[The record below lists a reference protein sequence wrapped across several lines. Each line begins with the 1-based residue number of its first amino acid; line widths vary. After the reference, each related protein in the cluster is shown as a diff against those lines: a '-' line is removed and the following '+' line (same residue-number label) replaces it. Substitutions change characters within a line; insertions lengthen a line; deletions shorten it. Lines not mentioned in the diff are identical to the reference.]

1 MLTVLESK
9 REKINLKRNM
19 KVENTIISNL
29 REDYTAKTLD
39 ITDVSE
45 NPFAQFGVWLQEA
58 LHAEVPEPNALT
70 LATAT
75 PEGIPS
81 ARIVL
86 LKGYS
91 EDGFVFYTN
100 YESHKGQEMAANPN
114 VSLVFVWLDL
124 QRQIRIQGKVKKI
137 SEEQSTT
144 YFQSR
149 PKKSQIG
156 AMASSQSRVVEN
168 RQVLEDNYERIAKQY
183 EGVEKL
189 PRPKNWG
196 GYCVEPTKIEFW
208 QGRRSRLHDRMVYR
222 LEENNNW
229 KIERLAP

>member
-1 MLTVLESK
+1 
-9 REKINLKRNM
+9 M
-19 KVENTIISNL
+19 KVENTVISNL

-39 ITDVSE
+39 RTDVSE
-45 NPFAQFGVWLQEA
+45 NPIDQFGLWLQEA
-58 LHAEVPEPNALT
+58 LNAEVPEPNAMT

-75 PEGIPS
+75 PDGMPS
-81 ARIVL
+81 ARIVV

-100 YESHKGQEMAANPN
+100 YESHKGQEMADNPN
-114 VSLVFVWLDL
+114 VALVFVWLDL

-137 SEEQSTT
+137 TAEQSTT

-156 AMASSQSRVVEN
+156 AMASSQSQVVAN
-168 RQVLEDNYERIAKQY
+168 REVLEENYEAIAKEY
-183 EGVEKL
+183 EAEEKL
-189 PRPKNWG
+189 PRPNNWG

-208 QGRRSRLHDRMVYR
+208 QGRRSRLHDRMVYT
-222 LEENNNW
+222 LDENNNW

>member
-1 MLTVLESK
+1 
-9 REKINLKRNM
+9 M

-39 ITDVSE
+39 ITDVSK
-45 NPFAQFGVWLQEA
+45 NPFDQFGVWLQEA
-58 LHAEVPEPNALT
+58 LSAEVPEPNAMT

-91 EDGFVFYTN
+91 ENGFVFYTN
-100 YESHKGQEMAANPN
+100 YESHKGQEMAENPN

-124 QRQIRIQGKVKKI
+124 QRQIRIQGKVKKT
-137 SEEQSTT
+137 SKEQSET

-156 AMASSQSRVVEN
+156 AMASAQSRVVEN
-168 RQVLEDNYERIAKQY
+168 RQVLEENYKRIVKEY

-189 PRPKNWG
+189 PLPNNWG

-208 QGRRSRLHDRMVYR
+208 QGRRSRLHDRIVYQ

-229 KIERLAP
+229 KIERFAP